1 MSVAKVIEVIASS
14 TKSFDD
20 AVAQGVARATDSLE
34 EITGAWVKDQQVV
47 VSNGKVTEYRV
58 NLKVTFVLRK
68 S

>member
-58 NLKVTFVLRK
+58 NLKVTFVLKK